1 MTAFGSR
8 DSQNGGKAI
17 RHTTFRVLLITVVLG
32 KTRRVVCCLAIPAK
46 SSMER
51 QTSKL
56 AHLSNV
62 HLALGLA
69 FPAFLVFIFS
79 VVPFTMQFPLT

>member
-1 MTAFGSR
+1 MTTVGCR
-8 DSQNGGKAI
+8 NGQNGGKAV

-32 KTRRVVCCLAIPAK
+32 KTRRVVCCLAIPAM
-46 SSMER
+46 STMER

-56 AHLSNV
+56 AHLSNA

-69 FPAFLVFIFS
+69 VPAFLKFICS